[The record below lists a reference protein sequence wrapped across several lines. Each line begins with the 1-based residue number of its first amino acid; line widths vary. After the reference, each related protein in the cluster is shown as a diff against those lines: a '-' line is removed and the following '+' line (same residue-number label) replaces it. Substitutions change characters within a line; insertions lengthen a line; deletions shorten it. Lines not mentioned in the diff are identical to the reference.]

1 MRCNAAN
8 DAACHIQ
15 TSLPIGLEHANAIVC
30 HLGCKK
36 SVLGHL
42 CRISDSHRN
51 QKLPDWRRMRYFFHL
66 DNGNQIEDDEGVECK
81 SAKEACEYAR
91 QVAFELDAHKPE
103 APNHLSW
110 IRVTDEDGKEVFRTL
125 LKAKLGS

>member
-1 MRCNAAN
+1 
-8 DAACHIQ
+8 
-15 TSLPIGLEHANAIVC
+15 
-30 HLGCKK
+30 
-36 SVLGHL
+36 
-42 CRISDSHRN
+42 
-51 QKLPDWRRMRYFFHL
+51 MRYFFHL
-66 DNGNQIEDDEGVECK
+66 DHENQIEDDEGVECK

-103 APNHLSW
+103 AQNHLSW